1 MTDTEKNNKSSLLM
15 MIGIFI
21 LPVILAYAALQ
32 LDWFNKAATNRGE
45 LLQPVI
51 QAQDF
56 LSDSDAKWHLM
67 YVIPSNC
74 DMACENAIYSV
85 TQIYQATGKESDR
98 VSKLFVVTSD
108 SSKKALAQ
116 LESQHSA
123 YVLQKSQEN
132 VNQVFQNVG
141 IDAIFI
147 TDTLH
152 NVVMRYPVTSV
163 QEDAI
168 MDSRNILADLKKLLK
183 LSRIG

>member
-1 MTDTEKNNKSSLLM
+1 MTEIKKNNKNSLLV

-21 LPVILAYAALQ
+21 LPVVLAYAALQ
-32 LDWFNKAATNRGE
+32 FDWFNKASTNRGE

-56 LSDSDAKWHLM
+56 LNGSDANWHLM
-67 YVIPSNC
+67 YVIPATC
-74 DMACENAIYSV
+74 DIACENAIYSV

-98 VSKLFVVTSD
+98 VSKLFVVTSE
-108 SSKKALAQ
+108 SSKKAVAELK
-116 LESQHSA
+116 SQHGA

-152 NVVMRYPVTSV
+152 NVVMRYPVTPV